1 MTTNELPALKIYWD
15 GTILSTPGGVDYVS
29 GKSELVEL
37 TSVVNF
43 AQLQVVIRR
52 VIGLN
57 DADEIV
63 KIYLRV
69 PRFDEHGR
77 FQKYDGFPM
86 ETDVHMEAM
95 WRNISRTPQMRVLEF
110 YIVYNPLSQ
119 VRVDVDDCAD
129 VDDCTDVDDC
139 VDVDDGDDF
148 SDEDEEEEHFYGAVA
163 DDNEDDDDDDIG
175 GENGDGTHGENVGA
189 GKEFELGMVFSSRHA
204 VQTCATSYHIAANK
218 EYKSSQTI
226 GKTIVLVCVNN
237 DTCNWR
243 LRASL
248 LKGETDWMITRYNG
262 PHQCSGQSINQDHRN
277 LRARQI
283 AEHIDTQLH
292 LQRDIRIKTL
302 QEGIFQ
308 KLRVRPGY
316 KKTWYAKEKAIAN
329 KFGQWDDSF
338 KEICN
343 FMTNVTVANPRTVW
357 HATGT
362 PIENN
367 PQFRT
372 FKHMFWT
379 YEPVVKGFQYCKPVV
394 YIDDTHTYGKYEMT
408 LLIASAIEGNNHIM
422 PIAFAIVKSETAASW
437 RYFMRMLKRYVL
449 GERKVCII
457 SDRGSGIMSAM
468 EGPEWAGD
476 THKWCI
482 RHLVSNFHNAFKKKY
497 LKELAE
503 KAGNFLVI

>member
-1 MTTNELPALKIYWD
+1 
-15 GTILSTPGGVDYVS
+15 
-29 GKSELVEL
+29 
-37 TSVVNF
+37 
-43 AQLQVVIRR
+43 
-52 VIGLN
+52 
-57 DADEIV
+57 
-63 KIYLRV
+63 
-69 PRFDEHGR
+69 
-77 FQKYDGFPM
+77 M
-86 ETDVHMEAM
+86 ETDVHMDAM
-95 WRNISRTPQMRVLEF
+95 WH
-110 YIVYNPLSQ
+110 
-119 VRVDVDDCAD
+119 DCDDYA
-129 VDDCTDVDDC
+129 
-139 VDVDDGDDF
+139 DVDDGDDF
-148 SDEDEEEEHFYGAVA
+148 SDEDEEEEHFYEAVA
-163 DDNEDDDDDDIG
+163 DDNEDDDDDDDIG
-175 GENGDGTHGENVGA
+175 GENGDGTHGKNVGGESEQNTDHFESRLPHEYTHQNVDDMRVNMNLWPKENAIWEA
-189 GKEFELGMVFSSRHA
+189 GKEFELGMVFSS
-204 VQTCATSYHIAANK
+204 
-218 EYKSSQTI
+218 
-226 GKTIVLVCVNN
+226 
-237 DTCNWR
+237 R

-262 PHQCSGQSINQDHRN
+262 PHQCSGQSMNQDHRN
-277 LRARQI
+277 LRARRI
-283 AEHIDTQLH
+283 AEHIDTQ

-302 QEGIFQ
+302 REGIFQ

-316 KKTWYAKEKAIAN
+316 KKTWYAKKKAIAN
-329 KFGQWDDSF
+329 MFREWDDSF

-367 PQFRT
+367 SQFRT

-379 YEPVVKGFQYCKPVV
+379 YEPVMKGFQYCKPVV
-394 YIDDTHTYGKYEMT
+394 YIDGTHTYGKYEMT

-482 RHLVSNFHNAFKKKY
+482 RRLVSNFSTTPSRKNISRSLLKKLDAHTKSI
-497 LKELAE
+497 KEI
-503 KAGNFLVI
+503 GTCH